1 MSDAFWAVFYNMR
14 IQDLFDI
21 AIIAILIYVILVWFM
36 EAASRFV
43 LVGIGL
49 LGAVYILSRVFQLYL
64 TAVVLQAFFAILLV
78 ALVVIFQEELRRFFE
93 RLAMWADIRKR
104 NYGPAHHRDVDVIT
118 QSVVNLVQKRV
129 GALIV
134 VQGDEPLDRHL
145 EGGTRLEGILS
156 QALLDSIF
164 DPHSLGHDGA
174 VIIDRGRVVYYGCHL
189 PLSLNPEQFRGKGLR
204 HTAALGLAERSD
216 ALCIVVSEERGT
228 ISVALEARL
237 VSLAGGQELKEVL
250 EDFYPKGVPKKGSKP
265 FSDLLK
271 KNFAKKAAAVF
282 IASTLWFVFGYQKGS
297 IRRDFVVP
305 VEYRNLATE
314 WMIEGMKITE
324 ASVMLSGPEQAF
336 RLLDSQTLKIS
347 VDLAGIGE
355 GEQSVEFTRDLVK
368 IPSNLSLEGIKPDQ
382 IQFTAHRLFRMEVP
396 IEVVTEGNPQTGYT
410 LERIEATPPLAKVLV
425 PLALSQKGFRIRT
438 EPIVLNQLNQTTTV
452 TPKIVLPP
460 EVRLVDGKPLGV
472 KLTIFIQ
479 PSTVQVP
486 QKKSS

>member
-1 MSDAFWAVFYNMR
+1 MSNAFWAVLYNMR

-36 EAASRFV
+36 EAASPFV
-43 LVGIGL
+43 LVGIGM

-78 ALVVIFQEELRRFFE
+78 ALVVIFQEELRGFFE
-93 RLAMWADIRKR
+93 RLAMWANIRKR

-118 QSVVNLVQKRV
+118 QSVVNLAQKRV

-189 PLSLNPEQFRGKGLR
+189 PLSLNPEQFRGRGLR

-216 ALCIVVSEERGT
+216 ALCIVVSEERAT
-228 ISVALEARL
+228 ISVAREARL

-250 EDFYPKGVPKKGSKP
+250 EAFYAKGAPRKESKP

-282 IASTLWFVFGYQKGS
+282 IASTLWYVFGYQKGS

-305 VEYRNLATE
+305 VEYRNLGTE
-314 WMIEGMKITE
+314 WMIEGAKITE
-324 ASVMLSGPEQAF
+324 ATLMLSGPEQAF
-336 RLLDSQTLKIS
+336 RLLDPQTLKIS
-347 VDLAGIGE
+347 VDLARIGE
-355 GEQSVEFTRDLVK
+355 GEQNVEFTRDTVK
-368 IPSNLSLEGIKPDQ
+368 IPSNLSLEEIKPDR
-382 IQFTAHRLFRMEVP
+382 IQVTAHRLLAMVFP
-396 IEVVTEGNPQTGYT
+396 IEVETEGNPPAGYT
-410 LERIEATPPLAKVLV
+410 LERIEVMPPMANVLIST
-425 PLALSQKGFRIRT
+425 ALRKKGFKIRT
-438 EPIVLNQLNQTTTV
+438 EPIGLDQLTQTTTV
-452 TPKIVLPP
+452 SRKLLLPS
-460 EVRLVDGKPLGV
+460 EVRFIDGRPLGV
-472 KLTIFIQ
+472 KVTIFIK
-479 PSTVQVP
+479 PSPTQAP
-486 QKKSS
+486 YKK

>member
-1 MSDAFWAVFYNMR
+1 MSNAFWGILHNIR
-14 IQDLFDI
+14 IQDICDI
-21 AIIAILIYVILVWFM
+21 AIIAILIYVVLVWFM

-93 RLAMWADIRKR
+93 RLAMWANIRKR
-104 NYGPAHHRDVDVIT
+104 NYGPVHHRDVDVIT
-118 QSVVNLVQKRV
+118 QSVVNLAQKRV

-164 DPHSLGHDGA
+164 DPHSSGHDGA
-174 VIIDRGRVVYYGCHL
+174 VVIDRGRVVYYGCHL
-189 PLSLNPEQFRGKGLR
+189 PLSLNPQQFRDRGLR

-228 ISVALEARL
+228 ISVAREARL

-250 EDFYPKGVPKKGSKP
+250 EAFYAKGAPKKESKP

-282 IASTLWFVFGYQKGS
+282 IASTLWYVFGYQKGS

-305 VEYRNLATE
+305 VEYRNLGTE
-314 WMIEGMKITE
+314 WMIEGAKITE
-324 ASVMLSGPEQAF
+324 ATLMLSGPEQAF
-336 RLLDSQTLKIS
+336 RLLDPQTLKIS
-347 VDLAGIGE
+347 VDLARIGE
-355 GEQSVEFTRDLVK
+355 GKQNVEFTRDTVK
-368 IPSNLSLEGIKPDQ
+368 IPSNVFLEGIKPDR
-382 IQFTAHRLFRMEVP
+382 IQVTAHRLLAVVFP
-396 IEVVTEGNPQTGYT
+396 IEVETEGNPPAGYT
-410 LERIEATPPLAKVLV
+410 LERIEVMPPMANVLIST
-425 PLALSQKGFRIRT
+425 ALRKKGFKIRT
-438 EPIVLNQLNQTTTV
+438 EPIGLDQLTQTTTV
-452 TPKIVLPP
+452 TRKLLLPS
-460 EVRLVDGKPLGV
+460 EVRLIDGRPLGV
-472 KLTIFIQ
+472 KVTIFIK
-479 PSTVQVP
+479 PSPTQAP
-486 QKKSS
+486 YKK